1 MSEPIL
7 HTVAGGVLTLTLN
20 RPEALNALNR
30 ALMQRM
36 RAALAEAAKD
46 AGVRALVVTGAGRGF
61 CAGADLT
68 EPVAT
73 LAEGGPKLSP
83 GQRTSEAMTSHFNPL
98 VRDLYQFPKPTIA
111 AVNGVAAGGGV
122 GLALACDMVIAA
134 KSATFIQVFAPKL
147 GLVPDLG
154 CSWQLPRL
162 VGVARARGL
171 ALLGDRLS
179 AEDAEKWGLASTM
192 GNGWPALE
200 TSPRGSRPARRARS
214 SARGRRS
221 QRRLTMTS
229 SRRSTW
235 SGASSRSSATQQ
247 TRAKASWPSS
257 RSARP
262 SSRGSNPL
270 PGRVQSFATRTQCLN
285 SIAP

>member
-1 MSEPIL
+1 MTNPIL
-7 HTVAGGVLTLTLN
+7 ISTADGVLTLTLN
-20 RPEALNALNR
+20 RPDALNALNR
-30 ALMQRM
+30 SLMEAV

-46 AGVRALVVTGAGRGF
+46 GDVRALLLTGAGRGF

-68 EPVAT
+68 EPAGVV
-73 LAEGGPKLSP
+73 EGGPKLSP

-179 AEDAEKWGLASTM
+179 AEDAANWGLIWKSVEDAALMETASGIAATLAK
-192 GNGWPALE
+192 GPTKAFV
-200 TSPRGSRPARRARS
+200 RSRE
-214 SARGRRS
+214 
-221 QRRLTMTS
+221 LFD
-229 SRRSTW
+229 
-235 SGASSRSSATQQ
+235 
-247 TRAKASWPSS
+247 
-257 RSARP
+257 
-262 SSRGSNPL
+262 
-270 PGRVQSFATRTQCLN
+270 QSFENDFVEQIDLERRYQQELGDTEDAREGVMAFIQKR
-285 SIAP
+285 APQFQGK

>member
-179 AEDAEKWGLASTM
+179 AEDAEKWGLIWSCVDDGKLMASAGDIAT
-192 GNGWPALE
+192 
-200 TSPRGSRPARRARS
+200 
-214 SARGRRS
+214 
-221 QRRLTMTS
+221 RLAA
-229 SRRSTW
+229 
-235 SGASSRSSATQQ
+235 GP
-247 TRAKASWPSS
+247 TRAFVRTREAFAAAFDNDFVAQIDLE
-257 RSARP
+257 RRFQQELGDTADARE
-262 SSRGSNPL
+262 GVMAF
-270 PGRVQSFATRTQCLN
+270 VQKRPPEFKGE
-285 SIAP
+285 

>member
-7 HTVAGGVLTLTLN
+7 LTRNAGVLTLTLN

-30 ALMQRM
+30 ALMEAVRG
-36 RAALAEAAKD
+36 ALYEAAKD
-46 AGVRALVVTGAGRGF
+46 DAVRALLITGAGRGF

-68 EPVAT
+68 EPAR
-73 LAEGGPKLSP
+73 ASEGGPKLSP
-83 GQRTSEAMTSHFNPL
+83 GQRTSDAMTSHFNPM
-98 VRDLYQFPKPTIA
+98 VRDLQQFPKPTIA

-122 GLALACDMVIAA
+122 GIALACDMVFAA

-179 AEDAEKWGLASTM
+179 ADDAEKWGLIWKCVEDAALMETA
-192 GNGWPALE
+192 NGVA
-200 TSPRGSRPARRARS
+200 
-214 SARGRRS
+214 
-221 QRRLTMTS
+221 
-229 SRRSTW
+229 
-235 SGASSRSSATQQ
+235 ATLAGGP
-247 TRAKASWPSS
+247 TRAFVKS
-257 RSARP
+257 RE
-262 SSRGSNPL
+262 L
-270 PGRVQSFATRTQCLN
+270 FDQSFENDFAEQIDLERRYQQELGDTEDAREGVMAFIQKR
-285 SIAP
+285 APQFKGK

>member
-1 MSEPIL
+1 MSAPIL
-7 HTVAGGVLTLTLN
+7 HSTAEGVLTLTLN
-20 RPEALNALNR
+20 RPDALNALNR
-30 ALMQRM
+30 ALMEAV

-46 AGVRALVVTGAGRGF
+46 SDVRALLLTGAGRGF

-68 EPVAT
+68 EPARVV
-73 LAEGGPKLSP
+73 EGGPKLSP

-179 AEDAEKWGLASTM
+179 AEDAANWGLIWKCVDDA
-192 GNGWPALE
+192 ALME
-200 TSPRGSRPARRARS
+200 TAGGIAATLAKGPTKAFVRSRELFDQAFENDFVEQIDLERRFQQELGDTEDAREGVMAFIQKRAPQFQ
-214 SARGRRS
+214 G
-221 QRRLTMTS
+221 
-229 SRRSTW
+229 
-235 SGASSRSSATQQ
+235 
-247 TRAKASWPSS
+247 K
-257 RSARP
+257 
-262 SSRGSNPL
+262 
-270 PGRVQSFATRTQCLN
+270 
-285 SIAP
+285 

>member
-1 MSEPIL
+1 MSSVL
-7 HTVAGGVLTLTLN
+7 LSRNAGVLTLTLN
-20 RPEALNALNR
+20 RPDALNALNR
-30 ALMQRM
+30 ALMEAM

-46 AGVRALVVTGAGRGF
+46 ESVRSLLITGAGRGF

-68 EPVAT
+68 EPARAV
-73 LAEGGPKLSP
+73 EGGPKLSP

-179 AEDAEKWGLASTM
+179 AEDAANWGLIWKCVDDATL
-192 GNGWPALE
+192 LE
-200 TSPRGSRPARRARS
+200 TANEIATRLAAGPTKAFVRSRE
-214 SARGRRS
+214 
-221 QRRLTMTS
+221 LFD
-229 SRRSTW
+229 
-235 SGASSRSSATQQ
+235 
-247 TRAKASWPSS
+247 
-257 RSARP
+257 
-262 SSRGSNPL
+262 
-270 PGRVQSFATRTQCLN
+270 QSFENDFVEQIDLERRYQAELGDTEDAREGVMAFIQKR
-285 SIAP
+285 APKFQGK

>member
-1 MSEPIL
+1 MPDPIL
-7 HTVAGGVLTLTLN
+7 LSTANGVLTLTLN
-20 RPEALNALNR
+20 RPDALNALNG
-30 ALMQRM
+30 ALMEAM
-36 RAALAEAAKD
+36 RGALAEASRD
-46 AGVRALVVTGAGRGF
+46 GDVRALLVTGAGRGF

-68 EPVAT
+68 EPVRAI
-73 LAEGGPKLSP
+73 EGGPKLSP

-98 VRDLYQFPKPTIA
+98 VRDLHEFPKPTIA

-179 AEDAEKWGLASTM
+179 AEDAANWGLIWKCVDDAVLMETAGEIASRLAT
-192 GNGWPALE
+192 GPTKAFVRSRELFDQAFENDFVEQIDLE
-200 TSPRGSRPARRARS
+200 RRFQTELGDTEDAREGVMAFVQKRAPQFK
-214 SARGRRS
+214 G
-221 QRRLTMTS
+221 
-229 SRRSTW
+229 
-235 SGASSRSSATQQ
+235 
-247 TRAKASWPSS
+247 K
-257 RSARP
+257 
-262 SSRGSNPL
+262 
-270 PGRVQSFATRTQCLN
+270 
-285 SIAP
+285 